1 MVDVAVPPE
10 IPLKILNVFTDQD
23 GDIRV
28 KEDNLREVLSR
39 FRNYSRDITVQ
50 VLSTLRNELAD
61 QVGAVR
67 DSAELARAQ
76 LAEDLHNDLATK
88 KVLAEVEELAQGAH
102 AKADVLGVQLKSMD
116 GRLRQIAATVASQA
130 QTYSGSDDLAMTA
143 PAVMSSSTLNV
154 EREPS
159 ETFAGISAPARG
171 ATFSPKSEA
180 GAVNRT
186 FSARSAA
193 GTQAPEPAR
202 NAASKA
208 DVEALLSSQEALWK
222 EAVAAVQEEVAD
234 LSAKQKD
241 LEKSLQTSATSSD
254 LEALRDLQKAAD
266 EQLSQVRLE
275 ISEELAEIQR
285 FALQTYEDG
294 ASSMTS
300 RLDSDKHEIEGIT
313 AFSEFALGFCF
324 NSPEKASRIFLP
336 RDGSPTPGWRFDDVI
351 PVVGACGR
359 ICWSDVPKID
369 AHSSKSSSSPPELD
383 EWARTARVKGTPVMD
398 EGFICMGSK
407 APVCPPQA
415 KQVPAGPITLAT
427 LQGSWLGSGGAKIF
441 VIGTDVSINGLPL
454 KAHKVE
460 LNDDGVVVSIGKLW
474 QLQGWAPNG
483 GLEFRASSTQE
494 NMESAR
500 SELWTRTAATSAEV
514 SEKMKLLGYAGSAA
528 DPLKRGVE
536 GCMPGTSG
544 AEMPRG
550 YNSKKDAEEVSL
562 LCALVSQWREPTT
575 FKVLPRLVIPDFTNR
590 AQTGLGVELLHYVAT
605 SIRQRG
611 FQKRSGR
618 QGHDIPVLVREPAG
632 SDSKAEALRVWR
644 ARVADEEGFPP
655 VRVRDDEE
663 MFTSLGN
670 GHFFQALNL
679 FQTEWKAINDDVHY
693 SVGSDSLLE
702 EALKEGV
709 ASVILR
715 HSTPRPVRAKIA
727 ELLNAK
733 REFQWTL
740 NEDGTVDTGS
750 SLENTDYC
758 SQFEWLSKGMDAEQ
772 VNCLVRTHLGIKACF
787 VPTFKPTGTLLR
799 STVAPCFL
807 AACLCAEGQR
817 GLEALRERTGALEA
831 LSSNE
836 DQRLESALRATDDR
850 LSSVEEG
857 LRLANVQQMQEY
869 LAQLA
874 ADIAALAQTT
884 CQKAEGSEVARAA
897 AQLEETSAK
906 VAEMG
911 LRLSSALQRV
921 WPHLERLDDRALKLE
936 GWSREAV
943 KELKALRS
951 VDSELALRLDR
962 LADEVQE
969 VVGSSEEKCQALER
983 CLQAQATSAEQKD
996 VATTELIT
1004 TLEERLETL
1013 EMDLETET
1021 RRAKEKVEESIHDFS
1036 DKICAFEEAIKD
1048 KEQAVHFGARCLSC
1062 NRTFDDVVKT
1072 PGSVNL
1078 PAEKR
1083 RAQVFAEIQ
1092 RALHTPR
1099 TDPETI
1105 KLLAVKVGRPT
1116 AVTAKQGSYASRNG
1130 DCLANGLED
1139 VQLLPV
1145 RTTSLSRSVPP
1156 SRSQCSPRPPSK
1168 TSTSNVRPQSWH
1180 LREVRPRAAGHIVAV
1195 KHPLLGLA
1203 EDIGLIRR

>member
-50 VLSTLRNELAD
+50 VLNTLRNELAD

-67 DSAELARAQ
+67 DNAELARAQ

-116 GRLRQIAATVASQA
+116 GRLRQIAATVANQA
-130 QTYSGSDDLAMTA
+130 HTYSTGSDDLAMTA
-143 PAVMSSSTLNV
+143 PAVMSSSTLTV

-159 ETFAGISAPARG
+159 ETFAGISAPGRG

-193 GTQAPEPAR
+193 GQAPEPVR

-222 EAVAAVQEEVAD
+222 EAVAAVKEEVAD
-234 LSAKQKD
+234 LAAKQKD

-254 LEALRDLQKAAD
+254 LEALRDIQKAAD
-266 EQLSQVRLE
+266 EQLVQARLE

-300 RLDSDKHEIEGIT
+300 RLDSDKHEI
-313 AFSEFALGFCF
+313 
-324 NSPEKASRIFLP
+324 
-336 RDGSPTPGWRFDDVI
+336 
-351 PVVGACGR
+351 
-359 ICWSDVPKID
+359 
-369 AHSSKSSSSPPELD
+369 
-383 EWARTARVKGTPVMD
+383 
-398 EGFICMGSK
+398 
-407 APVCPPQA
+407 
-415 KQVPAGPITLAT
+415 
-427 LQGSWLGSGGAKIF
+427 
-441 VIGTDVSINGLPL
+441 
-454 KAHKVE
+454 
-460 LNDDGVVVSIGKLW
+460 
-474 QLQGWAPNG
+474 
-483 GLEFRASSTQE
+483 
-494 NMESAR
+494 
-500 SELWTRTAATSAEV
+500 
-514 SEKMKLLGYAGSAA
+514 AGS
-528 DPLKRGVE
+528 LE
-536 GCMPGTSG
+536 T
-544 AEMPRG
+544 
-550 YNSKKDAEEVSL
+550 L
-562 LCALVSQWREPTT
+562 
-575 FKVLPRLVIPDFTNR
+575 
-590 AQTGLGVELLHYVAT
+590 
-605 SIRQRG
+605 RQR
-611 FQKRSGR
+611 
-618 QGHDIPVLVREPAG
+618 
-632 SDSKAEALRVWR
+632 
-644 ARVADEEGFPP
+644 
-655 VRVRDDEE
+655 
-663 MFTSLGN
+663 
-670 GHFFQALNL
+670 
-679 FQTEWKAINDDVHY
+679 TED
-693 SVGSDSLLE
+693 
-702 EALKEGV
+702 
-709 ASVILR
+709 
-715 HSTPRPVRAKIA
+715 
-727 ELLNAK
+727 
-733 REFQWTL
+733 
-740 NEDGTVDTGS
+740 
-750 SLENTDYC
+750 
-758 SQFEWLSKGMDAEQ
+758 
-772 VNCLVRTHLGIKACF
+772 
-787 VPTFKPTGTLLR
+787 
-799 STVAPCFL
+799 
-807 AACLCAEGQR
+807 
-817 GLEALRERTGALEA
+817 LEA

-874 ADIAALAQTT
+874 AEIAAVAQKTS
-884 CQKAEGSEVARAA
+884 QKAEGSDVARSAE
-897 AQLEETSAK
+897 QLEEMSTK
-906 VAEMG
+906 LAEVG

-943 KELKALRS
+943 KELKVLRS
-951 VDSELALRLDR
+951 VDSELTLRLDR

-983 CLQAQATSAEQKD
+983 SLQAQATSAEQKD
-996 VATTELIT
+996 VAATELIT

-1013 EMDLETET
+1013 EMDLERET
-1021 RRAKEKVEESIHDFS
+1021 RRAKEKVEESIHDFG

-1072 PGSVNL
+1072 PGTVNL

-1116 AVTAKQGSYASRNG
+1116 AVTAKQSSYASRNG
-1130 DCLANGLED
+1130 DSLANGLED
-1139 VQLLPV
+1139 VQLIPV
-1145 RTTSLSRSVPP
+1145 RASSLSRSAPP

-1168 TSTSNVRPQSWH
+1168 TSTSNVRPQSETSSCWTH
-1180 LREVRPRAAGHIVAV
+1180 GRGEAPATWTGRRHRAHSKVN
-1195 KHPLLGLA
+1195 
-1203 EDIGLIRR
+1203 EDIKSAVS

>member
-300 RLDSDKHEIEGIT
+300 RLDSDKHEIEG
-313 AFSEFALGFCF
+313 S
-324 NSPEKASRIFLP
+324 
-336 RDGSPTPGWRFDDVI
+336 
-351 PVVGACGR
+351 
-359 ICWSDVPKID
+359 
-369 AHSSKSSSSPPELD
+369 
-383 EWARTARVKGTPVMD
+383 
-398 EGFICMGSK
+398 
-407 APVCPPQA
+407 
-415 KQVPAGPITLAT
+415 
-427 LQGSWLGSGGAKIF
+427 
-441 VIGTDVSINGLPL
+441 
-454 KAHKVE
+454 
-460 LNDDGVVVSIGKLW
+460 
-474 QLQGWAPNG
+474 
-483 GLEFRASSTQE
+483 
-494 NMESAR
+494 
-500 SELWTRTAATSAEV
+500 
-514 SEKMKLLGYAGSAA
+514 
-528 DPLKRGVE
+528 
-536 GCMPGTSG
+536 
-544 AEMPRG
+544 
-550 YNSKKDAEEVSL
+550 
-562 LCALVSQWREPTT
+562 
-575 FKVLPRLVIPDFTNR
+575 
-590 AQTGLGVELLHYVAT
+590 
-605 SIRQRG
+605 
-611 FQKRSGR
+611 
-618 QGHDIPVLVREPAG
+618 
-632 SDSKAEALRVWR
+632 
-644 ARVADEEGFPP
+644 
-655 VRVRDDEE
+655 
-663 MFTSLGN
+663 
-670 GHFFQALNL
+670 
-679 FQTEWKAINDDVHY
+679 
-693 SVGSDSLLE
+693 
-702 EALKEGV
+702 
-709 ASVILR
+709 
-715 HSTPRPVRAKIA
+715 
-727 ELLNAK
+727 
-733 REFQWTL
+733 
-740 NEDGTVDTGS
+740 
-750 SLENTDYC
+750 
-758 SQFEWLSKGMDAEQ
+758 
-772 VNCLVRTHLGIKACF
+772 
-787 VPTFKPTGTLLR
+787 
-799 STVAPCFL
+799 
-807 AACLCAEGQR
+807 
-817 GLEALRERTGALEA
+817 LEALRERTGALEA

-1168 TSTSNVRPQSWH
+1168 TSTSNVRPQSETSSCWTH
-1180 LREVRPRAAGHIVAV
+1180 RRGEAPAAWTGRRHRAHSKVN
-1195 KHPLLGLA
+1195 
-1203 EDIGLIRR
+1203 EDIKSAVS

>member
-300 RLDSDKHEIEGIT
+300 RLDSDKHEIEGSCI
-313 AFSEFALGFCF
+313 L
-324 NSPEKASRIFLP
+324 IFLP

-351 PVVGACGR
+351 VGACGR

-474 QLQGWAPNG
+474 QLQ
-483 GLEFRASSTQE
+483 
-494 NMESAR
+494 
-500 SELWTRTAATSAEV
+500 
-514 SEKMKLLGYAGSAA
+514 
-528 DPLKRGVE
+528 
-536 GCMPGTSG
+536 
-544 AEMPRG
+544 
-550 YNSKKDAEEVSL
+550 
-562 LCALVSQWREPTT
+562 
-575 FKVLPRLVIPDFTNR
+575 
-590 AQTGLGVELLHYVAT
+590 
-605 SIRQRG
+605 
-611 FQKRSGR
+611 
-618 QGHDIPVLVREPAG
+618 
-632 SDSKAEALRVWR
+632 
-644 ARVADEEGFPP
+644 
-655 VRVRDDEE
+655 
-663 MFTSLGN
+663 
-670 GHFFQALNL
+670 
-679 FQTEWKAINDDVHY
+679 
-693 SVGSDSLLE
+693 
-702 EALKEGV
+702 
-709 ASVILR
+709 
-715 HSTPRPVRAKIA
+715 
-727 ELLNAK
+727 
-733 REFQWTL
+733 
-740 NEDGTVDTGS
+740 
-750 SLENTDYC
+750 
-758 SQFEWLSKGMDAEQ
+758 
-772 VNCLVRTHLGIKACF
+772 
-787 VPTFKPTGTLLR
+787 
-799 STVAPCFL
+799 
-807 AACLCAEGQR
+807 
-817 GLEALRERTGALEA
+817 
-831 LSSNE
+831 
-836 DQRLESALRATDDR
+836 
-850 LSSVEEG
+850 
-857 LRLANVQQMQEY
+857 
-869 LAQLA
+869 
-874 ADIAALAQTT
+874 
-884 CQKAEGSEVARAA
+884 
-897 AQLEETSAK
+897 
-906 VAEMG
+906 
-911 LRLSSALQRV
+911 
-921 WPHLERLDDRALKLE
+921 
-936 GWSREAV
+936 
-943 KELKALRS
+943 
-951 VDSELALRLDR
+951 
-962 LADEVQE
+962 
-969 VVGSSEEKCQALER
+969 
-983 CLQAQATSAEQKD
+983 
-996 VATTELIT
+996 
-1004 TLEERLETL
+1004 
-1013 EMDLETET
+1013 
-1021 RRAKEKVEESIHDFS
+1021 
-1036 DKICAFEEAIKD
+1036 
-1048 KEQAVHFGARCLSC
+1048 
-1062 NRTFDDVVKT
+1062 
-1072 PGSVNL
+1072 
-1078 PAEKR
+1078 
-1083 RAQVFAEIQ
+1083 
-1092 RALHTPR
+1092 
-1099 TDPETI
+1099 
-1105 KLLAVKVGRPT
+1105 
-1116 AVTAKQGSYASRNG
+1116 
-1130 DCLANGLED
+1130 
-1139 VQLLPV
+1139 
-1145 RTTSLSRSVPP
+1145 
-1156 SRSQCSPRPPSK
+1156 
-1168 TSTSNVRPQSWH
+1168 
-1180 LREVRPRAAGHIVAV
+1180 
-1195 KHPLLGLA
+1195 
-1203 EDIGLIRR
+1203 